1 MTSGMRDFVCQF
13 SFGFCLW
20 LLFGMAVLFP
30 LSVFS
35 QRLVYDAGH
44 HAIITENAF
53 VRTSAAITHQNY
65 LEKIENSLN
74 HINLNAASVVTAQ
87 ELIHSGLS
95 NVNGALRNGLMLQS
109 MFGTCDQ
116 ILTYSKAMVEMG
128 RKEPYLLLF
137 AEDMTRE
144 VALRSGR
151 LITEVSGFV
160 LKQGENV
167 LMDYN
172 ARDELMKRISDELHI
187 ISGLC
192 YGAWRAMYWTRERG
206 IIRALNPFAGFID
219 SDKRMVEDILL
230 KAKYLKR

>member
-1 MTSGMRDFVCQF
+1 MKAGVKCLMFRFRF
-13 SFGFCLW
+13 SLGTILA
-20 LLFGMAVLFP
+20 LIGVIP

-35 QRLVYDAGH
+35 QRVVYDAGH
-44 HAIITENAF
+44 YAIITENSF
-53 VRTSAAITHQNY
+53 VRTSAALAHQRY

-74 HINLNAASVVTAQ
+74 NINLNAASVVTAQ
-87 ELIHSGLS
+87 ELIYTGLS

-109 MFGTCDQ
+109 MYSTCDQ
-116 ILTYSKAMVEMG
+116 ILLYSTAMVEMG
-128 RKEPYLLLF
+128 RKEPYLLVF
-137 AEDMTRE
+137 TEDMARE

-192 YGAWRAMYWTRERG
+192 YGAWRAMYWTGQRG
-206 IIRALNPFAGFID
+206 VIRTLNPFAGFIN
-219 SDKRMVEDILL
+219 SDKRMVDNILL
-230 KAKYLKR
+230 KANYLRR

>member
-1 MTSGMRDFVCQF
+1 MRAGMRDLVCQF

-20 LLFGMAVLFP
+20 LFFGMAVLFP
-30 LSVFS
+30 LSGFS

-53 VRTSAAITHQNY
+53 VRTSAALGHQSY

-95 NVNGALRNGLMLQS
+95 TVNGALRNGLMLQS
-109 MFGTCDQ
+109 MFRTCDQ
-116 ILTYSKAMVEMG
+116 IIIYSQGMVEMG

-137 AEDMTRE
+137 AEDMARE

-206 IIRALNPFAGFID
+206 IIRALNPFSGYID

-230 KAKYLKR
+230 KAKYLKK

>member
-1 MTSGMRDFVCQF
+1 MKFRVRISMQQFCFCIGAIVEIVC
-13 SFGFCLW
+13 
-20 LLFGMAVLFP
+20 VIP

-35 QRLVYDAGH
+35 QRIVYDAGH

-53 VRTSAAITHQNY
+53 VRTSAALGHQRY
-65 LEKIENSLN
+65 LEKIESSLN
-74 HINLNAASVVTAQ
+74 DINLNAATVVNAQ
-87 ELIHSGLS
+87 ELIYSGLS

-109 MFGTCDQ
+109 MYSTCNQ
-116 ILTYSKAMVEMG
+116 ILLYSTAMMEMG
-128 RKEPYLLLF
+128 RKEPYLLVF
-137 AEDMTRE
+137 TEDMTRE

-192 YGAWRAMYWTRERG
+192 FGAWRAMYRTKQRG
-206 IIRALNPFAGFID
+206 IIRALNPFAGFIN
-219 SDKRMVEDILL
+219 SDKRMVEDILI

>member
-1 MTSGMRDFVCQF
+1 MRVGMRIFMVRIW
-13 SFGFCLW
+13 SCLRA
-20 LLFGMAVLFP
+20 LIGIICVIP

-35 QRLVYDAGH
+35 QRIVYDAGH

-53 VRTSAAITHQNY
+53 VRTSAALGHQRY
-65 LEKIENSLN
+65 LEKIESSLN
-74 HINLNAASVVTAQ
+74 DINLNAATVVTAQ
-87 ELIHSGLS
+87 ELIYSGLS

-109 MFGTCDQ
+109 MYSTCDQ
-116 ILTYSKAMVEMG
+116 IVIYSTAVVEIG
-128 RKEPYLLLF
+128 RKEPYLLVF
-137 AEDMTRE
+137 AENMARE
-144 VALRSGR
+144 VAWRSGR

-192 YGAWRAMYWTRERG
+192 YGAWRAMYLARQRG
-206 IIRALNPFAGFID
+206 IIRALNPFAGFIN
-219 SDKRMVEDILL
+219 SDKRMVEDILI

>member
-1 MTSGMRDFVCQF
+1 MRVGMRIFIVRIWSCLRALIGIVC
-13 SFGFCLW
+13 
-20 LLFGMAVLFP
+20 VIP

-35 QRLVYDAGH
+35 QRIVYDARH

-53 VRTSAAITHQNY
+53 VRTSAALGHQRY
-65 LEKIENSLN
+65 LEKIESSLN
-74 HINLNAASVVTAQ
+74 DINLNAATVVTAQ
-87 ELIHSGLS
+87 ELIYSGLS
-95 NVNGALRNGLMLQS
+95 NVNGTLRNGLMLQS
-109 MFGTCDQ
+109 MYSTCDQ
-116 ILTYSKAMVEMG
+116 ILLYSTAMLEIG
-128 RKEPYLLLF
+128 RKEPYLLVF
-137 AEDMTRE
+137 AENMARE
-144 VALRSGR
+144 VAWRSGR

-172 ARDELMKRISDELHI
+172 ARDELMKRISDELHL

-192 YGAWRAMYWTRERG
+192 YCAWRAMYLTGQRG

>member
-1 MTSGMRDFVCQF
+1 MIGSWRIFKFRF
-13 SFGFCLW
+13 SLW
-20 LLFGMAVLFP
+20 LNVGALALLAGMVPF
-30 LSVFS
+30 SVFS
-35 QRLVYDAGH
+35 QRVVYDEAH
-44 HAIITENAF
+44 NAIVTENSF
-53 VRTSAAITHQNY
+53 VRTSAALTHQSY
-65 LEKIENSLN
+65 LENIKNSLN
-74 HINLNAASVVTAQ
+74 HVNLNAASVVTAQ
-87 ELIHSGLS
+87 ELIYSGLS
-95 NVNGALRNGLMLQS
+95 NVNRALRNGLMLKS
-109 MFGTCDQ
+109 MYSTCDQ
-116 ILTYSKAMVEMG
+116 ILNYSTAMVEIG

-137 AEDMTRE
+137 AEDMARE

-151 LITEVSGFV
+151 LITEVSSFV

-192 YGAWRAMYWTRERG
+192 YGAWRAMYWTSQRG
-206 IIRALNPFAGFID
+206 IIRELNPFGGFIH

>member
-1 MTSGMRDFVCQF
+1 MIGHWRILRFRF
-13 SFGFCLW
+13 SFWYCLGP
-20 LLFGMAVLFP
+20 LAVLAVIVP

-35 QRLVYDAGH
+35 QRVVYDAGH
-44 HAIITENAF
+44 YAIITENSF
-53 VRTSAAITHQNY
+53 VRTSAALGHQSY

-74 HINLNAASVVTAQ
+74 NINLNAASVVTAQ
-87 ELIHSGLS
+87 ELIYSGLS

-109 MFGTCDQ
+109 MYSTCDQ
-116 ILTYSKAMVEMG
+116 IILNSTAMVEMG

-137 AEDMTRE
+137 AEDMARE

-172 ARDELMKRISDELHI
+172 TRDELMKRISDELHI

-192 YGAWRAMYWTRERG
+192 YGAWRAMYWTGQRG
-206 IIRALNPFAGFID
+206 IIRALNPFAGFIN
-219 SDKRMVEDILL
+219 SDKQMVEDILL

>member
-1 MTSGMRDFVCQF
+1 MKDGMKCLMFRF
-13 SFGFCLW
+13 SFRFSLGTILA
-20 LLFGMAVLFP
+20 LVGVIP

-35 QRLVYDAGH
+35 QRVVYDAGH
-44 HAIITENAF
+44 YAIITENSF
-53 VRTSAAITHQNY
+53 VRTSAALTHQGY

-74 HINLNAASVVTAQ
+74 NINLNAASVVTAQ
-87 ELIHSGLS
+87 ELTYSALS

-109 MFGTCDQ
+109 MYSTCDQ
-116 ILTYSKAMVEMG
+116 IILYSTAMVEMG

-137 AEDMTRE
+137 AEDMARE

-192 YGAWRAMYWTRERG
+192 YGAWRAMYWTSQRG
-206 IIRALNPFAGFID
+206 IIRAVNPFAGFIN

>member
-1 MTSGMRDFVCQF
+1 MIGSWRIFKFRF
-13 SFGFCLW
+13 SFWFSLVA
-20 LLFGMAVLFP
+20 LAVLAGVVP
-30 LSVFS
+30 NYVFS
-35 QRLVYDAGH
+35 QRVVYDAGH
-44 HAIITENAF
+44 HAIITENSF
-53 VRTSAAITHQNY
+53 VRTTAALGHQSY

-74 HINLNAASVVTAQ
+74 QINLNAATVVTAQ
-87 ELIHSGLS
+87 ELIYSGLS

-109 MFGTCDQ
+109 MYSTCDQ
-116 ILTYSKAMVEMG
+116 IILYCTAMVEMG

-137 AEDMTRE
+137 AEDMARE

-160 LKQGENV
+160 LKQGDNV

-187 ISGLC
+187 ISALC
-192 YGAWRAMYWTRERG
+192 YGAWRAMYWTSQRG
-206 IIRALNPFAGFID
+206 IIRALNPFAGFIN

>member
-1 MTSGMRDFVCQF
+1 MIGHWRIFKFRF
-13 SFGFCLW
+13 SLW
-20 LLFGMAVLFP
+20 FSLGPWAVLIGIVP

-35 QRLVYDAGH
+35 QRVVYDAGH
-44 HAIITENAF
+44 YAINAENAF
-53 VRTSAAITHQNY
+53 VRTSAALAHQSY

-74 HINLNAASVVTAQ
+74 NINLNASSVVTAQ
-87 ELIHSGLS
+87 ELIYSGLS
-95 NVNGALRNGLMLQS
+95 NVNGALRNGLMLKS
-109 MFGTCDQ
+109 MYSTCDQ
-116 ILTYSKAMVEMG
+116 IILYSTAMVEMG

-137 AEDMTRE
+137 AEDMAGE
-144 VALRSGR
+144 VALRWGR
-151 LITEVSGFV
+151 LISEVSGFV

-172 ARDELMKRISDELHI
+172 ARDELMKKISDELHI

-192 YGAWRAMYWTRERG
+192 YGAWRAMYWTGQRG
-206 IIRALNPFAGFID
+206 IIRALNPFAGFMN

>member
-1 MTSGMRDFVCQF
+1 MTSGMRDLVCQF

-20 LLFGMAVLFP
+20 LFFGMAVLFP

-53 VRTSAAITHQNY
+53 VRTSAAIAHQSY

-109 MFGTCDQ
+109 MFRTCDQ

-206 IIRALNPFAGFID
+206 IIRTLNPFAGFID